1 MRFHLRNGAIT
12 MALLAGIGLAAAQTV
27 TTDTRL
33 QLSQPQK
40 EKIIRSISAGSAPG
54 RVKETPPPGVT
65 VDLKVGASMP
75 QTIEL
80 LDLPSA
86 TIAEIP
92 VISRYKYAK
101 FGDEIALVDPD
112 SRQIVEILRQ

>member
-1 MRFHLRNGAIT
+1 
-12 MALLAGIGLAAAQTV
+12 
-27 TTDTRL
+27 
-33 QLSQPQK
+33 
-40 EKIIRSISAGSAPG
+40 
-54 RVKETPPPGVT
+54 
-65 VDLKVGASMP
+65 MP

-92 VISRYKYAK
+92 VIRRYKYAK